1 MSPYGGVGDG
11 TPSARKR
18 VQKAACMHE
27 CATMCKAAL
36 AALLADGAAQR
47 VDIPECS
54 MGFSRQRGYSSVV
67 EHLTA
72 DQEVPGSNPGA
83 PSFWGGFLLFGPF
96 LSHPPT
102 PSSGS

>member
-54 MGFSRQRGYSSVV
+54 MGFSRQR
-67 EHLTA
+67 E
-72 DQEVPGSNPGA
+72 DQICAAV
-83 PSFWGGFLLFGPF
+83 FIFLL
-96 LSHPPT
+96 LED
-102 PSSGS
+102 SGKSLN